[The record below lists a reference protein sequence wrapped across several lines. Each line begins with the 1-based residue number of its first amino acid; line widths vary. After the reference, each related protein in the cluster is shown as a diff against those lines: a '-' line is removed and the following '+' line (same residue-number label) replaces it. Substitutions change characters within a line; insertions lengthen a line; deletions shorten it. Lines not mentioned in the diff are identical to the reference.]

1 MKPNLFLIAI
11 TLLNAG
17 MLTMSY
23 IQNHRPASTPGA
35 DQILRGRGLQIV
47 DDSGH
52 VRASIQVLPQSRQQD
67 GTMVAETVLLRLIT
81 EQGRP
86 SVKISTSS
94 CRSRK
99 NCRPRCSSPS
109 RSAAARPASWFI
121 CSRVSL
127 TQRPKMRYFSV
138 SPRARPACVSR
149 ALMRR
154 GIVEKCRA
162 RSNEC
167 ASQKIP

>member
-17 MLTMSY
+17 MLAMSFM
-23 IQNHRPASTPGA
+23 QNHRAATTPGA

-67 GTMVAETVLLRLIT
+67 GTMSAETVLLRLIT

-86 SVKISTSS
+86 SVKISTSEQQS
-94 CRSRK
+94 GM
-99 NCRPRCSSPS
+99 
-109 RSAAARPASWFI
+109 
-121 CSRVSL
+121 SL
-127 TQRPKMRYFSV
+127 TGPTGTSHTYVQ
-138 SPRARPACVSR
+138 
-149 ALMRR
+149 ALAGSSASAVVIKSEDGSERR
-154 GIVEKCRA
+154 IE
-162 RSNEC
+162 
-167 ASQKIP
+167 P

>member
-52 VRASIQVLPQSRQQD
+52 VRASIQILPQSRQQD

-86 SVKISTSS
+86 SVKISTSEQQS
-94 CRSRK
+94 GM
-99 NCRPRCSSPS
+99 
-109 RSAAARPASWFI
+109 
-121 CSRVSL
+121 SL
-127 TQRPKMRYFSV
+127 TGPTGTSHTYVQ
-138 SPRARPACVSR
+138 
-149 ALMRR
+149 ALAGSSASAVVIKSEDGSERR
-154 GIVEKCRA
+154 IE
-162 RSNEC
+162 
-167 ASQKIP
+167 P

>member
-17 MLTMSY
+17 MLTMSFM
-23 IQNHRPASTPGA
+23 QNHRAATTPAA

-52 VRASIQVLPQSRQQD
+52 VRASIQILPQSRQQD

-86 SVKISTSS
+86 SVKISTSEEKS
-94 CRSRK
+94 GMTLTGPTGTSRTYVQALAG
-99 NCRPRCSSPS
+99 SSA
-109 RSAAARPASWFI
+109 SAVVVKSEDGGER
-121 CSRVSL
+121 
-127 TQRPKMRYFSV
+127 
-138 SPRARPACVSR
+138 
-149 ALMRR
+149 
-154 GIVEKCRA
+154 
-162 RSNEC
+162 
-167 ASQKIP
+167 KIEP

>member
-17 MLTMSY
+17 MLAMSFM
-23 IQNHRPASTPGA
+23 QNHRAATTPAG

-67 GTMVAETVLLRLIT
+67 GTMSAETVLLRLIT

-86 SVKISTSS
+86 SVKISTSEQQ
-94 CRSRK
+94 SRM
-99 NCRPRCSSPS
+99 
-109 RSAAARPASWFI
+109 
-121 CSRVSL
+121 SL
-127 TQRPKMRYFSV
+127 TGPTGTSHTYVQ
-138 SPRARPACVSR
+138 
-149 ALMRR
+149 ALAGSSASAVVIKSEDGSERR
-154 GIVEKCRA
+154 IE
-162 RSNEC
+162 
-167 ASQKIP
+167 P

>member
-17 MLTMSY
+17 MLAMSFM
-23 IQNHRPASTPGA
+23 QNHRAASTPGA

-67 GTMVAETVLLRLIT
+67 GTMSAETVLLRLIT

-86 SVKISTSS
+86 SVKISTSEQQS
-94 CRSRK
+94 GM
-99 NCRPRCSSPS
+99 
-109 RSAAARPASWFI
+109 
-121 CSRVSL
+121 SL
-127 TQRPKMRYFSV
+127 TGPTGTSHTYVQ
-138 SPRARPACVSR
+138 
-149 ALMRR
+149 ALAGSSASAVVIKSEDGSERR
-154 GIVEKCRA
+154 IE
-162 RSNEC
+162 
-167 ASQKIP
+167 P

>member
-52 VRASIQVLPQSRQQD
+52 VRASIQILPQSRQQD
-67 GTMVAETVLLRLIT
+67 GTMSAETVLLRLIT

-86 SVKISTSS
+86 SVKISTSEQQS
-94 CRSRK
+94 GMALIGPTGTSHTYVQALAG
-99 NCRPRCSSPS
+99 SSA
-109 RSAAARPASWFI
+109 SAVVIKSEDGGE
-121 CSRVSL
+121 
-127 TQRPKMRYFSV
+127 
-138 SPRARPACVSR
+138 
-149 ALMRR
+149 RR
-154 GIVEKCRA
+154 IE
-162 RSNEC
+162 
-167 ASQKIP
+167 P